1 MAAVPVLQVLY
12 RREGDIL
19 FGWKPLSNSDVRFY
33 KLYACATSGG
43 VYTLIKTNITNLVDK
58 TVYQGK
64 VIQPLKDSDIPIP
77 PKTYWWFKLTFVDF
91 LGVESAIA
99 LSAPTEA
106 RPAGVEPF
114 FENEDEAKNNHNMAW
129 VQARDRWEKLLL
141 TPDGKLVVDA
151 SVTLT
156 SAKVAARPDGTTLEY
171 LLVDSNRQQ
180 IVRIDPASFSRFDD
194 YEETAIIPN
203 VETDILT
210 YAALSLFY
218 IEKIVCSGTS
228 DAVFKFK
235 VNGITRRTLR
245 NSWNNRNVT
254 FDFSTIAR
262 DVLGTQVV
270 TVTAEHI
277 EKSNQNFEVGL
288 SGFTFSII

>member
-1 MAAVPVLQVLY
+1 MSVPVLQVLY

-43 VYTLIKTNITNLVDK
+43 VYSLVKTNITNLVDK
-58 TVYQGK
+58 SIYTGK
-64 VIQPLKDSDIPIP
+64 VIQPFKDSDIPIP
-77 PKTYWWFKLTFVDF
+77 PKTYWWFKLTFVDP
-91 LGVESAIA
+91 LGAESNIA
-99 LSAPTEA
+99 LSTPAEV

-129 VQARDRWEKLLL
+129 VHARDRWEKLLL
-141 TPDGKLVVDA
+141 TPDGKLIVDA
-151 SVTLT
+151 SVTLS

-171 LLVDSNRQQ
+171 LLVDSNREQ

-194 YEETAIIPN
+194 YEETTIPPN
-203 VETDILT
+203 TETDVIT
-210 YAALSLFY
+210 YTTLSLFY

-235 VNGITRRTLR
+235 VDGTTRRILR

-270 TVTAEHI
+270 TITAEHV
-277 EKSNQNFEVGL
+277 EKSNQNFEVSL
-288 SGFTFSII
+288 NGFTFSII